1 MRRREFIT
9 AIAGSA
15 AAWQLAA
22 HAQQREPMRRVGV
35 LMGFP
40 ESDSQ
45 AQSYIAAFRD
55 GLQKFGWTDGRNV
68 RIDTRWPAFD
78 AESRQRFAKELIALQ
93 PDLILSHTTPTTAA
107 LLQQTRTIPIVFAT
121 VTDPVG
127 SGFVASLAR
136 PGGNVTGFT
145 LVEPTMAAKWVELLK
160 EIAPRVNRVAM
171 LFNPATATYADYFL
185 KPFKA
190 AAPSFAVA
198 AIAAPVRDMSE
209 LESVVAAQTREP
221 NGGLIVMPDSFTD
234 AHRVEIISLV
244 ARYHLPAVYAYR
256 FFTER
261 GGLLSYGAD
270 LRDNFRRAADYVDR
284 VLKGE
289 KPTDLP
295 VQAPA
300 KFELVIN
307 LKTAK
312 ELGLTISRDFLLIAD
327 EVIE

>member
-1 MRRREFIT
+1 
-9 AIAGSA
+9 
-15 AAWQLAA
+15 
-22 HAQQREPMRRVGV
+22 
-35 LMGFP
+35 MGFP
-40 ESDSQ
+40 ESDLQ
-45 AQSYIAAFRD
+45 AQSFIAAFRD
-55 GLQKFGWTDGRNV
+55 GLQKLGWTDGRNV
-68 RIDTRWPAFD
+68 RIETRWPGFD
-78 AESRQRFAKELIALQ
+78 AESRQRFAKELIALR

-107 LLQQTRTIPIVFAT
+107 LLQETRIPIVFAT

-145 LVEPTMAAKWVELLK
+145 LIEPTMATKWVELLK

-190 AAPSFAVA
+190 AAPSFAVE
-198 AIAAPVRDMSE
+198 AIVAPARDTSE
-209 LESVVAAQTREP
+209 LESVIAAQAREP

-234 AHRVEIISLV
+234 AHREEITSLV
-244 ARYHLPAVYAYR
+244 ARYRLPAIYAYR
-256 FFTER
+256 FFAAL

-270 LRDNFRRAADYVDR
+270 LDDNFRRAADYVDR

-289 KPTDLP
+289 KPADLP
-295 VQAPA
+295 VQAPT
-300 KFELVIN
+300 KFELAIN

-312 ELGLTISRDFLLIAD
+312 VLGLTVPPSLLAQAD

>member
-9 AIAGSA
+9 LLGGATVT
-15 AAWQLAA
+15 WPLAA
-22 HAQQREPMRRVGV
+22 RAQQPDRMRRIGV

-45 AQSYIAAFRD
+45 AQSFIAAFRD
-55 GLQKFGWTDGRNV
+55 GLQKLGWTDGRNI
-68 RIDTRWPAFD
+68 RIDTRWPGFD
-78 AESRQRFAKELIALQ
+78 AESRQRFAKELVALQ

-107 LLQQTRTIPIVFAT
+107 LLQETRTIPIVFAT

-127 SGFVASLAR
+127 SGFVPSLAR

-185 KPFKA
+185 TPFKA
-190 AAPSFAVA
+190 AAASFGVA

-209 LESVVAAQTREP
+209 LESVVAAQAREP

-234 AHRVEIISLV
+234 THREEITSLV
-244 ARYHLPAVYAYR
+244 ARYHLLAVYAYR
-256 FFTER
+256 FFTEH

-270 LRDNFRRAADYVDR
+270 LRDNFRRAAYYVDR
-284 VLKGE
+284 VLKSE
-289 KPTDLP
+289 KPADLP
-295 VQAPA
+295 VQAPT

-312 ELGLTISRDFLLIAD
+312 ELGLTITRDFVLIAD

>member
-1 MRRREFIT
+1 MRRREFI
-9 AIAGSA
+9 ALVGGA
-15 AAWQLAA
+15 AATWP
-22 HAQQREPMRRVGV
+22 HVVRAQQPEPMRRIGV

-55 GLQKFGWTDGRNV
+55 GLQKLGWTDGRNV
-68 RIDTRWPAFD
+68 RIDTRWAAFD

-107 LLQQTRTIPIVFAT
+107 LLQQTRTIPIIFAT
-121 VTDPVG
+121 VTDPIG
-127 SGFVASLAR
+127 SGFVASLPR
-136 PGGNVTGFT
+136 PGGIVTGFT

-160 EIAPRVNRVAM
+160 EIAPRINRVAM

-190 AAPSFAVA
+190 AAPSFAVE
-198 AIAAPVRDMSE
+198 AIAAPARDTSE
-209 LESVVAAQTREP
+209 LESVIAAQVREP

-234 AHRVEIISLV
+234 ANREEITSLA

-270 LRDNFRRAADYVDR
+270 LSDNFRRAADYVDR

-289 KPTDLP
+289 KPADLP
-295 VQAPA
+295 VQAPT
-300 KFELVIN
+300 KFELAIN

-312 ELGLTISRDFLLIAD
+312 VLGLTVPSSLLARAD